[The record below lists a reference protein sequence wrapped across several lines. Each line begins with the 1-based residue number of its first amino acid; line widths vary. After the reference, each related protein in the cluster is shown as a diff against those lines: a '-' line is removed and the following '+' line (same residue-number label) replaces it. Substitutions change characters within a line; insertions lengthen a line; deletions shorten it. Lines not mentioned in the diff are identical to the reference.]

1 MSDLLLCVCGPTGLR
16 MNSVSIQSCLL
27 PIFLRLLQFNAWVH
41 ELHVSFISA
50 TKEIDDNDEN
60 NTACYRFREQ

>member
-1 MSDLLLCVCGPTGLR
+1 
-16 MNSVSIQSCLL
+16 
-27 PIFLRLLQFNAWVH
+27 LRLLQFNAWVH